1 MSNRAQF
8 ATKIGV
14 IAATVGSAVGL
25 GNIWRFPY
33 MAGEN
38 GGGAF
43 LVIYIC
49 CVLVLGIPLMCAEF
63 AIGRKAQ
70 TNAGRALKVLAP
82 NSAWHIIG
90 YIGILAS
97 TLILGYYMVISGW
110 VVEYIYQ
117 ALKGELF
124 TKSADV
130 ITNNFNVFKTDVWRP
145 LVWVFSLLVINY
157 LIISRGVTKG
167 IEKAS
172 NVMMPLLFL
181 ILLVFCGYAL
191 TLPGASE
198 GLNYLFNPDF
208 SKIDGGV
215 VLAAMGQAFFSL
227 SIGLGILITYGSY
240 FKREVNLPRTG
251 LTVSLLDV
259 LVAILAGVMI
269 FPITASFGISPTQGP
284 DLIFVTLPNVFKQ
297 MFMPGLWAVLFFVFA
312 GVAAL
317 TSTISLFEVA
327 IAYISEEF
335 KLGRKKSSFII
346 MVIVAILSILSS
358 LSFSVLSEV
367 KLFSMNFFDLFDYF
381 SANILLPVGGFLLA
395 IYVGWVMKKKDFRAE
410 LSRTEETSS
419 LLYKLILFSIRFIAP
434 VAILFIFLS
443 ITGIFKI

>member
-335 KLGRKKSSFII
+335 KLGRKKASFII

>member
-317 TSTISLFEVA
+317 TYTISLFEVA

-335 KLGRKKSSFII
+335 KLGRKKASFII

>member
-1 MSNRAQF
+1 MSERAQF
-8 ATKIGV
+8 ATKLGV

-43 LVIYIC
+43 LIIYIC

-63 AIGRKAQ
+63 AIGRKAH
-70 TNAGRALKVLAP
+70 TNAASALKVLAP
-82 NSAWHIIG
+82 KSAWHIIG

-97 TLILGYYMVISGW
+97 TLILGYYMVIAGW

-117 ALKGELF
+117 AIKGDLF
-124 TKSADV
+124 AGSTEV
-130 ITNNFNVFKTDVWRP
+130 ITNSFTAFKTDVWRP
-145 LVWVFSLLVINY
+145 LVWVGALLLINY

-172 NVMMPLLFL
+172 NIMMPLLFV
-181 ILLVFCGYAL
+181 ILLVFCGYSL

-208 SKIDGGV
+208 SKIDGSV

-240 FKREVNLPRTG
+240 IKRNVNLPKTA
-251 LTVSLLDV
+251 LTVAILDA

-269 FPITASFGISPTQGP
+269 FPIMSSFGISPTQGP
-284 DLIFVTLPNVFKQ
+284 DLIFVTLPNVFKH
-297 MFMPGLWAVLFFVFA
+297 MFMPNLWAIMFFVFA

-317 TSTISLFEVA
+317 TSTISLLEVA

-335 KLGRKKSSFII
+335 KMGRKKASLVILG
-346 MVIVAILSILSS
+346 IVAVLSVLSS
-358 LSFSVLSEV
+358 LSFSTLSDI
-367 KLFSMNFFDLFDYF
+367 KLFDMNFFELSDYF
-381 SANILLPVGGFLLA
+381 SANILLPTGGFLLA
-395 IYVGWVMKKKDFRAE
+395 LYVGWVMKKRDFKAE
-410 LSRTEETSS
+410 LGGSNPVSHV
-419 LLYKLILFSIRFIAP
+419 LYKLILFSIKFIAP
-434 VAILFIFLS
+434 ISIIFIFLS
-443 ITGIFKI
+443 ITGIFKL

>member
-1 MSNRAQF
+1 MSKRAQF

-124 TKSADV
+124 TMSADV
-130 ITNNFNVFKTDVWRP
+130 ITNNFNTFKTDVWRP

-172 NVMMPLLFL
+172 NIMMPLLFL

-297 MFMPGLWAVLFFVFA
+297 MFMPGLWAILFFVFA

-335 KLGRKKSSFII
+335 KLGRKKASLII
-346 MVIVAILSILSS
+346 MAIVAMLSILSS

-419 LLYKLILFSIRFIAP
+419 LLYKLILFSIQFIAP

>member
-1 MSNRAQF
+1 MSERAQF
-8 ATKIGV
+8 ATKLGV

-43 LVIYIC
+43 LIVYMC
-49 CVLVLGIPLMCAEF
+49 CVIILGIPLMCAEF
-63 AIGRKAQ
+63 AIGRKAR
-70 TNAGRALKVLAP
+70 TNAAGALKVLAP
-82 NSAWHIIG
+82 KSQWHVIG
-90 YIGILAS
+90 YIGIIAS
-97 TLILGYYMVISGW
+97 TLILGYYMVIAGW

-117 ALKGELF
+117 ALKGDLF
-124 TKSADV
+124 AQSSTVIADS
-130 ITNNFNVFKTDVWRP
+130 FNGFKTDVWRP
-145 LVWVFSLLVINY
+145 LVWIAALLVINY

-172 NVMMPLLFL
+172 NIMMPLLFL
-181 ILLVFCGYAL
+181 ILLLFCGYAL

-240 FKREVNLPRTG
+240 FKRNVALPKTG
-251 LTVSLLDV
+251 TTVAILDM
-259 LVAILAGVMI
+259 LVAILSGVMI
-269 FPITASFGISPTQGP
+269 FPIMASFGISPTQGP
-284 DLIFVTLPNVFKQ
+284 DLIFVTLPNVFKH
-297 MFMPGLWAVLFFVFA
+297 MFMPNLWAVLFFVFA
-312 GVAAL
+312 AVAAL
-317 TSTISLFEVA
+317 TSTISLLEVA

-335 KLGRKKSSFII
+335 KMGRKKASII
-346 MVIVAILSILSS
+346 ILLIVAVLSVLSS
-358 LSFSVLSEV
+358 LSFSLLSDV
-367 KLFSMNFFDLFDYF
+367 KLFDMNFFELSDYF

-395 IYVGWVMKKKDFRAE
+395 IYVGWVMKKRDFIAE
-410 LSRTEETSS
+410 LGEGKRTPWI
-419 LLYKLILFSIRFIAP
+419 YNFILFSVKYIAP
-434 VAILFIFLS
+434 IAIIFIFLS
-443 ITGIFKI
+443 LTGIFKL

>member
-1 MSNRAQF
+1 MSERAQF
-8 ATKIGV
+8 ATKLGV

-43 LVIYIC
+43 LIVYIC
-49 CVLVLGIPLMCAEF
+49 CVIVLGIPLMCAEF
-63 AIGRKAQ
+63 AIGRKSR
-70 TNAGRALKVLAP
+70 TNAAGALKVLAP
-82 NSAWHIIG
+82 KSQWHIIG

-97 TLILGYYMVISGW
+97 TLILGYYMVIAGW

-117 ALKGELF
+117 AIKDNLF
-124 TKSADV
+124 GDSATT
-130 ITNNFNVFKTDVWRP
+130 IANNFELFKTDVWRP
-145 LVWVFSLLVINY
+145 LVWVGALLVINY

-172 NVMMPLLFL
+172 NIMMPMLFV
-181 ILLVFCGYAL
+181 ILLIFCGYAI
-191 TLPGASE
+191 TLPGAKE
-198 GLNYLFNPDF
+198 GLTYLFNPDF

-215 VLAAMGQAFFSL
+215 VLSAMGQAFFSL

-240 FKREVNLPRTG
+240 FKRNVNLPKTG
-251 LTVSLLDV
+251 FTVAILDM

-284 DLIFVTLPNVFKQ
+284 DLIFVTLPNVFGK
-297 MFMPGLWAVLFFVFA
+297 MFMPNMWAILFFVFA

-317 TSTISLFEVA
+317 TSTISLLEVA

-335 KLGRKKSSFII
+335 KLSRKRASII
-346 MVIVAILSILSS
+346 ILLIVAVLSVLSS

-367 KLFSMNFFDLFDYF
+367 KLFDMNFFELSDYF
-381 SANILLPVGGFLLA
+381 SANILLPLGGFLLSV
-395 IYVGWVMKKKDFRAE
+395 YVGWRMKKRDFKLE
-410 LSRTEETSS
+410 LGGNTQISTI
-419 LLYKLILFSIRFIAP
+419 LYTLILFSIRFIAP
-434 VAILFIFLS
+434 ISIIFIFLS
-443 ITGIFKI
+443 ITGIFNI

>member
-1 MSNRAQF
+1 MSERAQF
-8 ATKIGV
+8 ATKLGV

-43 LVIYIC
+43 LIVYIC
-49 CVLVLGIPLMCAEF
+49 CVIILGVPLMCAEF
-63 AIGRKAQ
+63 AIGRKAR
-70 TNAGRALKVLAP
+70 TNAAGALKVLAP
-82 NSAWHIIG
+82 KSQWHIIG
-90 YIGILAS
+90 YIGIIS
-97 TLILGYYMVISGW
+97 SILILGYYMVISGW
-110 VVEYIYQ
+110 VMEYVYQ
-117 ALKGELF
+117 AIRGDLF
-124 TKSADV
+124 TQSSAV
-130 ITNNFNVFKTDVWRP
+130 ITESFNCFKTDIWRP
-145 LVWVFSLLVINY
+145 LVWVGALLVINY

-172 NVMMPLLFL
+172 NIMMPLLFL

-191 TLPGASE
+191 TLPGASD

-240 FKREVNLPRTG
+240 FKLNVNLPKTG
-251 LTVSLLDV
+251 VTVALLDM

-269 FPITASFGISPTQGP
+269 FPIMASFGISPTQGP
-284 DLIFVTLPNVFKQ
+284 DLIFVTLPNVFKH
-297 MFMPGLWAVLFFVFA
+297 MFMPNLWAILFFVFA
-312 GVAAL
+312 AVAAL
-317 TSTISLFEVA
+317 TSTISLLEVA

-335 KLGRKKSSFII
+335 KMSRKKASMII
-346 MVIVAILSILSS
+346 LLIVAGLSVLSS
-358 LSFSVLSEV
+358 LSFSILSDV
-367 KLFSMNFFDLFDYF
+367 KLFDMNFFELSDYF

-395 IYVGWVMKKKDFRAE
+395 VYVGWVMKKRDFIAE
-410 LSRTEETSS
+410 LGETKQSS
-419 LLYKLILFSIRFIAP
+419 ILYKLILFSIKFIAP
-434 VAILFIFLS
+434 IAIIFIFLS
-443 ITGIFKI
+443 MTGIFKM